1 MYVDHSLCKLLHVH
15 LDPGIDEC
23 HRVEVHVEG
32 GEGRGQAR
40 ADLGGGG
47 GGVLAASTA
56 TRRRGTGHSVVAC
69 MLHTCTT
76 TCSHRVRRPTSV
88 HTCTRVH
95 HTGVREMNCTIS
107 LCIYMYIYMYHHM
120 YMYMYCVSMPTA
132 VLSLWPI

>member
-1 MYVDHSLCKLLHVH
+1 MYVDHSLCNLLHVH

-23 HRVEVHVEG
+23 HRVEVYVEG

-40 ADLGGGG
+40 AGLGGGG

-69 MLHTCTT
+69 MLHTT

-107 LCIYMYIYMYHHM
+107 LCIYIHLH
-120 YMYMYCVSMPTA
+120 VSPYVH
-132 VLSLWPI
+132 VLCKYAYSSAFSVAYN